1 MHLTIPPDLV
11 WWEDPTSAQQ
21 ETDDLELGPR
31 VHPCFDVIWTYVT
44 GVGWVAQ

>member
-1 MHLTIPPDLV
+1 MQILTPPDLV
-11 WWEDPTSAQQ
+11 WWEDPTTAQQ

-31 VHPCFDVIWTYVT
+31 VHHCVDVTWSYVA